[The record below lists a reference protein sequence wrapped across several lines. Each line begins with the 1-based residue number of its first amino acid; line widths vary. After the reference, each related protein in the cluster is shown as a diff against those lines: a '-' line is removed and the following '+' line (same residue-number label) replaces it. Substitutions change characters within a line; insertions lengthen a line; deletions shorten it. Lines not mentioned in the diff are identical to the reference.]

1 MRVFYLHVKGNV
13 SSQFLTALLMAAPL
27 MARSHDVTIHVI
39 GELISKP
46 YIEITLN
53 LMRSFGVEI
62 EQDGWKSFT
71 LRKGQAYRSPG
82 VVHVEGDA
90 SSASY
95 FLAAA
100 AIAGGPVRVE
110 GVGKHSIQGDIRF
123 ADILEKMGAN
133 VVYGDNYIEV
143 SHSGALKAIDEDFN
157 LIPDAAMTVA
167 ILALYADGTS
177 LLRNI
182 GSWRVKET
190 DRIAAME
197 TELKKLGA
205 IVESGEDW
213 LKITPPDQIQDA
225 TIDTY
230 DDHRMAMCFSLASL
244 CSTEKMGATIRINDP
259 QCVSKTFPEYFQA
272 FNTISS
278 R

>member
-1 MRVFYLHVKGNV
+1 
-13 SSQFLTALLMAAPL
+13 
-27 MARSHDVTIHVI
+27 
-39 GELISKP
+39 
-46 YIEITLN
+46 
-53 LMRSFGVEI
+53 MRSFGVEI

-71 LRKGQAYRSPG
+71 LRKGQVYRSPG
-82 VVHVEGDA
+82 VAHVEGDA

-110 GVGKHSIQGDIRF
+110 GVGKYSIQGDIRF
-123 ADILEKMGAN
+123 ADVLEKMGAN

-177 LLRNI
+177 VLRNI

-205 IVESGEDW
+205 SVESGEDW
-213 LKITPPDQIQDA
+213 LKITPPEHINDA
-225 TIDTY
+225 AIDTY

-244 CSTEKMGATIRINDP
+244 CSTEKRGATIRINDP

-272 FNTISS
+272 FKAISNK
-278 R
+278 